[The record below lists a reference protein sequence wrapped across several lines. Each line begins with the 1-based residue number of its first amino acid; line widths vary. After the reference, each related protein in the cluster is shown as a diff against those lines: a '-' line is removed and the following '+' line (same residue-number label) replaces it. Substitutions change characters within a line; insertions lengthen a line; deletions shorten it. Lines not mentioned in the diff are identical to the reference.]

1 MDYLKIATDYANSL
15 GYDAIRY
22 AGEENF
28 HQYFHYFRNEDVGK
42 KLGLPLILKI
52 TKQGR
57 INEVINTSEINRA
70 TRREIL
76 LNKLKNRR

>member
-28 HQYFHYFRNEDVGK
+28 QQYFHYYRNEDVGK
-42 KLGLPLILKI
+42 KLGLPHILRI
-52 TKQGR
+52 TKQGK
-57 INEVINTSEINRA
+57 INEVVNTSEINRA
-70 TRREIL
+70 TRREIT
-76 LNKLKNRR
+76 LNKLEHRD